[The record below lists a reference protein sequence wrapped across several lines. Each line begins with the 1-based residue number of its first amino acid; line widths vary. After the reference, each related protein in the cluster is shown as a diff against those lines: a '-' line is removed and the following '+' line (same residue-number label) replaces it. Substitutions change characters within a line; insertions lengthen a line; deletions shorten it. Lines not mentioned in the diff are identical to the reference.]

1 MRTDT
6 VTSRTMPEPP
16 RSTAYYYGELER
28 NKHRTLPENVT
39 QLSEYVDANEIVNDV
54 PITDVPPLRD
64 RPRQY
69 SLPEYSTPEGNRK
82 LPGET
87 YSTAGTFPMP
97 EPKEKE
103 PLLAELEVVGRLP
116 LSQLEAT
123 GVRRSRSWYLCCP
136 NAGDEEA
143 SRQSSWRYS
152 SLRPVTQPP
161 QPDPATMHF
170 MLSSPRPQDSVSAL
184 KAERAA
190 LARSLA
196 AERQRAQAQA
206 RAHDARLAELHGVI
220 AELMRRRAQDQSNAG
235 IPEELHGV
243 IAELVRR
250 RAQDQSNAGI
260 PEEASDRSDEC
271 ESTTQPAGELDNDA
285 DQSRTDQND
294 TLSRLSSELAS
305 PAEPLTEDV
314 GKADQEIQV
323 RISQA
328 CETETDCE
336 SHREGARQLYEKSL
350 NLSERDSE
358 ICLSTARCCQYS
370 RRAHSAV
377 PSSCERE
384 QGSDDVQVVG
394 QGRCES
400 RQAKLASRVRLK
412 RTEDTATSIVGHDE
426 PWCVAAEQLAEEV
439 CAQADL
445 REALAAAETDPSVL
459 VAQLETLRC
468 RLSRLQADAGVLRCA
483 GAAAAHRASRLS
495 QACAA
500 HESASVA
507 LCGALLAADRA
518 LETYDV
524 LLALAESEPGTAER
538 ESAELVARQLL
549 AKLRAEPCG
558 AVGEPLLSPGPW
570 LLHRHQVH
578 PLEPWTAE
586 SERALRQH
594 AARLKSD
601 SAAIRATAPAPAMF
615 TLHEDDEEV
624 PASAPPVSMVD
635 MEHAVMMQ
643 EVLVAREERAAAL
656 EALSLERARVNTL
669 VRQATP
675 VHRRREPRDREEKHW
690 LDASETD
697 L

>member
-1 MRTDT
+1 MPSFGLSTDAASTRGART
-6 VTSRTMPEPP
+6 VRCPAAANANKALTMC
-16 RSTAYYYGELER
+16 R
-28 NKHRTLPENVT
+28 
-39 QLSEYVDANEIVNDV
+39 
-54 PITDVPPLRD
+54 
-64 RPRQY
+64 
-69 SLPEYSTPEGNRK
+69 
-82 LPGET
+82 
-87 YSTAGTFPMP
+87 
-97 EPKEKE
+97 
-103 PLLAELEVVGRLP
+103 LLA
-116 LSQLEAT
+116 
-123 GVRRSRSWYLCCP
+123 
-136 NAGDEEA
+136 
-143 SRQSSWRYS
+143 
-152 SLRPVTQPP
+152 
-161 QPDPATMHF
+161 
-170 MLSSPRPQDSVSAL
+170 
-184 KAERAA
+184 K
-190 LARSLA
+190 
-196 AERQRAQAQA
+196 
-206 RAHDARLAELHGVI
+206 
-220 AELMRRRAQDQSNAG
+220 
-235 IPEELHGV
+235 
-243 IAELVRR
+243 
-250 RAQDQSNAGI
+250 
-260 PEEASDRSDEC
+260 
-271 ESTTQPAGELDNDA
+271 
-285 DQSRTDQND
+285 
-294 TLSRLSSELAS
+294 
-305 PAEPLTEDV
+305 
-314 GKADQEIQV
+314 
-323 RISQA
+323 
-328 CETETDCE
+328 
-336 SHREGARQLYEKSL
+336 
-350 NLSERDSE
+350 
-358 ICLSTARCCQYS
+358 
-370 RRAHSAV
+370 
-377 PSSCERE
+377 
-384 QGSDDVQVVG
+384 
-394 QGRCES
+394 
-400 RQAKLASRVRLK
+400 
-412 RTEDTATSIVGHDE
+412 

-549 AKLRAEPCG
+549 AKLQAEPCG
-558 AVGEPLLSPGPW
+558 AIGEPLLSPGPW